1 LTLGGDTVVVVV
13 RVNIGARRADLIL
26 DSGVLLVVVV
36 DVETEASRVDVTV
49 TENEESAED
58 RLGDQ
63 IEDTIEDSLRIR
75 RDDIA
80 TLTDT
85 PGDRVQDP
93 KEGGERAAHGEAA
106 ADILTENVGVTAALP
121 DKDPNNVEESSAAEG
136 EVTPLVG
143 TTDESTN
150 KTGDNHDFIN
160 ENDEEDSRPGKSG
173 GQHQVEKKE
182 RSGDE
187 PIDVADIEDLTVDT
201 ANLSHVGSAELNI
214 DRGPAEVGSHREVGD
229 SSDHS
234 DGSSDVVED
243 TVLTGLSH
251 AETQEDK
258 GRGSHD
264 SADSPVPVGTANG
277 DGDVSRLVIDHVGVD
292 VKSVISLGEVVHLEW
307 YEWR

>member
-49 TENEESAED
+49 TENEESTED

-121 DKDPNNVEESSAAEG
+121 DKDPDNVEESSAAEG
-136 EVTPLVG
+136 KVAPLVRA
-143 TTDESTN
+143 TDESTDE
-150 KTGDNHDFIN
+150 TSDNHDFID
-160 ENDEEDSRPGKSG
+160 ENDKEDSGPGKSG
-173 GQHQVEKKE
+173 SQHQVKKKE

-187 PIDVADIEDLTVDT
+187 PIDVADIEDFTVDT

-229 SSDHS
+229 SSDHG
-234 DGSSDVVED
+234 DRSSHIVEN
-243 TVLTGLSH
+243 TVLAGLGH

-258 GRGSHD
+258 GTGSHD
-264 SADSPVPVGTANG
+264 GADSPVPVGTANG
-277 DGDVSRLVIDHVGVD
+277 DGNVSRLAIDHVGID